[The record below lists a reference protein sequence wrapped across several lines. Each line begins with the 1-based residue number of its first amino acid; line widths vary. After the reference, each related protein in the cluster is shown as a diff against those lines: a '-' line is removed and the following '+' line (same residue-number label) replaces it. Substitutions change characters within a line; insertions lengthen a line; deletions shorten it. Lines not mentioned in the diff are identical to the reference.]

1 VPKASQSF
9 EAIAVM
15 DEWMANIKA
24 NPTKSVAAN
33 RPAKAV
39 DSCFDVTGKLMYS
52 GPDVW
57 DGIINDKP
65 KGACTWA
72 FPMYGTSRTV
82 AGAPIEGGIYKCA
95 LKPVDTAV
103 ADGIYAPW
111 MPNAA
116 AVTKLKQ
123 IFPEGVCD
131 YSRPDQA
138 RPS

>member
-1 VPKASQSF
+1 
-9 EAIAVM
+9 
-15 DEWMANIKA
+15 
-24 NPTKSVAAN
+24 
-33 RPAKAV
+33 
-39 DSCFDVTGKLMYS
+39 MYS

-65 KGACTWA
+65 KGACAWA
-72 FPMYGTSRTV
+72 FPMFGTSRTV
-82 AGAPIEGGIYKCA
+82 AGAPLEGGIYKCA

-103 ADGIYAPW
+103 ADGTYAPW

-116 AVTKLKQ
+116 AISKLKQ

-131 YSRPDQA
+131 YTRPDQA